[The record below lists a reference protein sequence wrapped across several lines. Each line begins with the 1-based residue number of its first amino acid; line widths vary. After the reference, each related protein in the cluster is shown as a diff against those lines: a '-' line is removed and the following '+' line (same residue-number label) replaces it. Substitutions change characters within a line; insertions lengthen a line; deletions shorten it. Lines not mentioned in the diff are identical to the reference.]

1 MVFVDCYWELEN
13 IGKRTC
19 EISYEEGE
27 TFDEVD
33 FLNKTQGFEYIVVKV
48 PMSQLSIN
56 LGLAKL
62 GFVMMETQINISK
75 NYQQFN
81 FEDRLIRI
89 LYPHVE
95 EQIVTSGSDF
105 NRILSK
111 ITPNMFSTDRIYLDS
126 YFNNDISRK
135 RYTNWMKTEFQN
147 KTSIFKKIIYNGEDV
162 GFGML
167 REKNG
172 IIHGLLGGVY
182 ELKQSEG
189 IGFLTACSGFLTA
202 HKNNTPFKKVVTA
215 ISSNNIAMLQIYNYL
230 QFKVDKMTY
239 VFVKHK

>member
-95 EQIVTSGSDF
+95 EQIVTSDSDF

-111 ITPNMFSTDRIYLDS
+111 ITPNMFSTDRIYLDT

-135 RYTNWMKTEFQN
+135 RYTNWMKTEYQN
-147 KTSIFKKIIYNGEDV
+147 KTSVFKKIIYKGEDV

-167 REKNG
+167 REENG

-189 IGFLTACSGFLTA
+189 IGILTACSGFLTA

-215 ISSNNIAMLQIYNYL
+215 ISSNNIPMLQIYNYL
-230 QFKVDKMTY
+230 QFKIDRMTY